1 MITYIIIA
9 ICSAAAAGA
18 AAWLVS
24 RSVYKSQ
31 MEVKE
36 LSLRNECD
44 SQILTLKKELESAAL
59 VHQSELNARTE
70 ILKKE
75 NEALKEMFSKEKEN
89 AQQMSRQTQEN
100 YEKALKEMKE
110 TVVNSMTAETE
121 KLLKTRE
128 KELKEGNQTN
138 MDGILKPLK
147 ESISAMEKAMKDN
160 ADSHLKSTTELSEQL
175 KNAVKEMQEKTSDVG
190 RKADTLS
197 EALTGKPKV
206 QGCFGENFLDAIL
219 AGEGLQ
225 EGTHY
230 TREAANDDLSR
241 PDFVFHFKDGYEE
254 KDLVVDSKVSLTAF
268 VDYMNATTPED
279 KASALDRHIKSVRKH
294 IDELSRKEYAKK
306 RAKSFA
312 DYVLMFMPRDMA
324 FRVALEA
331 DPMLWQ
337 EAYQKNVLIA
347 TEQTIMP
354 FLKIIQLTWNKFQQ
368 DTNTQ
373 KITIAAQNMIDR
385 VGAFYDAYIDL
396 GKKLKSVTTAYNSG
410 VSKLKEGGQ
419 SITTSAKQVMELGV
433 KRSKG
438 KEFIVPDQMI
448 EIESDNE

>member
-1 MITYIIIA
+1 MVICIVIA
-9 ICSAAAAGA
+9 ACAALVAGA
-18 AAWLVS
+18 AVWMVL
-24 RSVYKSQ
+24 RSTYKSQ
-31 MEVKE
+31 METRE
-36 LSLRNECD
+36 LLLRNEYD
-44 SQILTLKKELESAAL
+44 SQILSLKKELESQAL
-59 VHQSELNARTE
+59 LHQSEVNSQ
-70 ILKKE
+70 KE
-75 NEALKEMFSKEKEN
+75 
-89 AQQMSRQTQEN
+89 MSRQAQEN

-121 KLLKTRE
+121 KLLKARE
-128 KELKEGNQTN
+128 KELKEGNQN
-138 MDGILKPLK
+138 DMDGILKPLK

-160 ADSHLKSTTELSEQL
+160 ASSHLETTAKLSEQL

-230 TREAANDDLSR
+230 TREAANEDLSR

-268 VDYMNATTPED
+268 VDYMNATTPEE
-279 KASALDRHIKSVRKH
+279 KSAALDRHIKSVRKH
-294 IDELSRKEYAKK
+294 IEELSRKEYAKK

-324 FRVALEA
+324 FRVAIEA

-373 KITIAAQNMIDR
+373 KITVAAQNMIDR

-410 VSKLKEGGQ
+410 ISKLKEGGQ

>member
-1 MITYIIIA
+1 MVICIVIA
-9 ICSAAAAGA
+9 ACAALVAGA
-18 AAWLVS
+18 AVWMVL
-24 RSVYKSQ
+24 RSTYRSQ
-31 MEVKE
+31 METRE
-36 LSLRNECD
+36 LLLRNEYD
-44 SQILTLKKELESAAL
+44 SQILSLKKELESQAL
-59 VHQSELNARTE
+59 LHQSEVNSQ
-70 ILKKE
+70 KE
-75 NEALKEMFSKEKEN
+75 
-89 AQQMSRQTQEN
+89 MSRQAQEN

-121 KLLKTRE
+121 KLLKARE
-128 KELKEGNQTN
+128 KELKEGNQNN

-160 ADSHLKSTTELSEQL
+160 ASSHLETTAKLSEQL

-230 TREAANDDLSR
+230 TREAANEDLSR

-268 VDYMNATTPED
+268 VDYMNATTPEE
-279 KASALDRHIKSVRKH
+279 KSAALDRHIKSVRKH

-373 KITIAAQNMIDR
+373 KITVAAQNMIDR

-396 GKKLKSVTTAYNSG
+396 GKKLKSVTSAYNSG
-410 VSKLKEGGQ
+410 ISKLKEGGQ

>member
-1 MITYIIIA
+1 MVICIVIA
-9 ICSAAAAGA
+9 ACAALVAGA
-18 AAWLVS
+18 AVWMVL
-24 RSVYKSQ
+24 RSTYKSQ
-31 MEVKE
+31 METRELLLRKE
-36 LSLRNECD
+36 YD
-44 SQILTLKKELESAAL
+44 SQILSLKKELESQAL
-59 VHQSELNARTE
+59 LHQSEVNSQ
-70 ILKKE
+70 KE
-75 NEALKEMFSKEKEN
+75 
-89 AQQMSRQTQEN
+89 MSRQAQEN

-121 KLLKTRE
+121 KLLKARE
-128 KELKEGNQTN
+128 KELKEGNQNN

-160 ADSHLKSTTELSEQL
+160 ASSHLETTAKLSEQL

-230 TREAANDDLSR
+230 TREAANEDLSR

-268 VDYMNATTPED
+268 VDYMNATTPEE
-279 KASALDRHIKSVRKH
+279 KSAALDRHIKSVRKH

-373 KITIAAQNMIDR
+373 KITVAAQNMIDR

-396 GKKLKSVTTAYNSG
+396 GKKLKSVTSAYNSG
-410 VSKLKEGGQ
+410 ISKLKEGGQ

>member
-1 MITYIIIA
+1 
-9 ICSAAAAGA
+9 
-18 AAWLVS
+18 
-24 RSVYKSQ
+24 
-31 MEVKE
+31 METRE
-36 LSLRNECD
+36 LLLRNEYD
-44 SQILTLKKELESAAL
+44 SQILSLKKELESQAL
-59 VHQSELNARTE
+59 LHQSEVNSQ
-70 ILKKE
+70 KE
-75 NEALKEMFSKEKEN
+75 
-89 AQQMSRQTQEN
+89 MSRQAQEN

-121 KLLKTRE
+121 KLLKARE
-128 KELKEGNQTN
+128 KELKEGNQNN

-160 ADSHLKSTTELSEQL
+160 ASSHLETTAKLSEQL

-230 TREAANDDLSR
+230 TREAANEDLSR

-268 VDYMNATTPED
+268 VDYMNATTPEE
-279 KASALDRHIKSVRKH
+279 KSAALDRHIKSVRKH

-373 KITIAAQNMIDR
+373 KITVAAQNMIDR

-396 GKKLKSVTTAYNSG
+396 GKKLKSVTSAYNSG
-410 VSKLKEGGQ
+410 ISKLKEGGQ

>member
-1 MITYIIIA
+1 MMITIAIA
-9 ICSAAAAGA
+9 ICSATAAAIA
-18 AAWLVS
+18 TWLTVS
-24 RSVYKSQ
+24 SMYKSK
-31 MEVKE
+31 MEGLALIHKSE
-36 LSLRNECD
+36 LNT
-44 SQILTLKKELESAAL
+44 QIELLKKEKESSA
-59 VHQSELNARTE
+59 EMARQ
-70 ILKKE
+70 
-75 NEALKEMFSKEKEN
+75 A
-89 AQQMSRQTQEN
+89 QEN
-100 YEKALKEMKE
+100 YERALKEMKE
-110 TVVNSMTAETE
+110 TVVSSMTAETE

-160 ADSHLKSTTELSEQL
+160 AVSHLKSTTELSEQL
-175 KNAVKEMQEKTSDVG
+175 KQAVKEMQEKTSDVG

-230 TREAANDDLSR
+230 TREAANEDLSR
-241 PDFVFHFKDGYEE
+241 PDFVFHFKDGFEE

-268 VDYMNATTPED
+268 VDYMNAENPED
-279 KASALDRHIKSVRKH
+279 KKEALDRHIKSVRKH
-294 IDELSRKEYAKK
+294 IEELSRKEYAKK

-331 DPMLWQ
+331 EPLLWQ

-373 KITIAAQNMIDR
+373 KITVAAQNMIDR
-385 VGAFYDAYIDL
+385 VGAFYDAYTDL
-396 GKKLKSVTTAYNSG
+396 GKKLKAVNTSYNSG
-410 VSKLKEGGQ
+410 ISKLKEGGQ
-419 SITTSAKQVMELGV
+419 SITTSAKQVMELGI

-448 EIESDNE
+448 EIESEIE

>member
-1 MITYIIIA
+1 MVICIVIA
-9 ICSAAAAGA
+9 ACAALVAGTA
-18 AAWLVS
+18 VWMVL
-24 RSVYKSQ
+24 RSTYKSQ
-31 MEVKE
+31 METRE
-36 LSLRNECD
+36 LLLRNEYD
-44 SQILTLKKELESAAL
+44 SQILSLKKELESQAL
-59 VHQSELNARTE
+59 LHQSEVNSQ
-70 ILKKE
+70 KE
-75 NEALKEMFSKEKEN
+75 
-89 AQQMSRQTQEN
+89 MSRQAQEN

-121 KLLKTRE
+121 KLLKARE
-128 KELKEGNQTN
+128 KELKEGNQNN

-160 ADSHLKSTTELSEQL
+160 ASSHLETTAKLSEQL

-230 TREAANDDLSR
+230 TREAANEDLSR

-268 VDYMNATTPED
+268 VDYMNATTPEE
-279 KASALDRHIKSVRKH
+279 KSAALDRHIKSVRKH

-373 KITIAAQNMIDR
+373 KITVAAQNMIDR

-396 GKKLKSVTTAYNSG
+396 GKKLKSVTSAYNSG
-410 VSKLKEGGQ
+410 ISKLKEGGQ

>member
-1 MITYIIIA
+1 MVICIVIA
-9 ICSAAAAGA
+9 ACAALVAGA
-18 AAWLVS
+18 AVWMVL
-24 RSVYKSQ
+24 RSTYKSQ
-31 MEVKE
+31 METRE
-36 LSLRNECD
+36 LLLRNEYD
-44 SQILTLKKELESAAL
+44 SQILSLKKELESQAL
-59 VHQSELNARTE
+59 LHQSEVNSQ
-70 ILKKE
+70 KE
-75 NEALKEMFSKEKEN
+75 
-89 AQQMSRQTQEN
+89 MSRQAQEN

-121 KLLKTRE
+121 KLLKARE
-128 KELKEGNQTN
+128 KELKEGNQNN

-160 ADSHLKSTTELSEQL
+160 ASSHLETTAKLSEQL

-230 TREAANDDLSR
+230 TREAANEDLSR

-254 KDLVVDSKVSLTAF
+254 KDLIVDSKVSLTAF
-268 VDYMNATTPED
+268 VDYMNATTPEE
-279 KASALDRHIKSVRKH
+279 KSAALDRHIKSVRKH
-294 IDELSRKEYAKK
+294 IEELSRKEYAKK

-373 KITIAAQNMIDR
+373 KITVAAQNMIDR

-396 GKKLKSVTTAYNSG
+396 GKKLKSVTSAYNSG
-410 VSKLKEGGQ
+410 ISKLKEGGQ

>member
-1 MITYIIIA
+1 MVICIVIA
-9 ICSAAAAGA
+9 ACAALVACAAV
-18 AAWLVS
+18 WMVLS
-24 RSVYKSQ
+24 STYKSQ
-31 MEVKE
+31 METRE
-36 LSLRNECD
+36 LLLRNEYD
-44 SQILTLKKELESAAL
+44 SQILSLKKELESQAL
-59 VHQSELNARTE
+59 LHQSEVNSQ
-70 ILKKE
+70 KE
-75 NEALKEMFSKEKEN
+75 
-89 AQQMSRQTQEN
+89 MSRQAQEN

-121 KLLKTRE
+121 KLLKARE
-128 KELKEGNQTN
+128 KELKEGNQNN

-160 ADSHLKSTTELSEQL
+160 ASSHLETTAKLSEQL

-230 TREAANDDLSR
+230 TREAANEDLSR

-268 VDYMNATTPED
+268 VDYMNATTPEE
-279 KASALDRHIKSVRKH
+279 KSAALDRHIKSVRKH
-294 IDELSRKEYAKK
+294 IEELSRKEYAKK

-373 KITIAAQNMIDR
+373 KITVAAQNMIDR

-396 GKKLKSVTTAYNSG
+396 GKKLKSVTSAYNSG
-410 VSKLKEGGQ
+410 ISKLKEGGQ